1 MSTISTKGQYVTLSG
16 LIKKY
21 DAPEAPEFFNDVVVV
36 NTAGVVTIPLGT
48 VLGKVT
54 ATGKYI
60 PAVETAVDGSKV
72 AAAIYIGDFQGA
84 VLPTTTVAAT
94 DTNVLALTRGKVVVA
109 KSALVVDA
117 TYNDATKLGVLYAS
131 LKALGIFAETTI

>member
-21 DAPEAPEFFNDVVVV
+21 DAPEAPELFNDVLVV

-60 PAVETAVDGSKV
+60 PCVETAVDGSKV
-72 AAAIYIGDFQGA
+72 AAAIYIGDNTGA
-84 VLPTTTVAAT
+84 VLPTVTAAGT
-94 DTNVLALTRGKVVVA
+94 DVNVLALTRGKVVVA
-109 KSALVVDA
+109 KSALVLDA
-117 TYNDATKLGVLYAS
+117 TYNDATKLGVVYAS